1 MTQKSKN
8 PIPFAKDDIEMTDAN
23 IMEMSANS
31 DCGIVRVT
39 PAQFC
44 EVFDGQVLRVEQQ
57 KSSVDNELLFRQ
69 VPTHVW
75 YDGDVVHIGD
85 DLVADSDNLLLMI
98 TFGINPYSDEEDKHW
113 CAIEGIAFKRHD
125 GVKYATGYDNCD
137 AFKLYK
143 LVCQCR
149 PIGKYDGVDYRD
161 LYYVGENGEVF
172 SMIKGTRKTYLTPLR
187 KMPTGPTGIYRSA
200 TISNGFEHHSIKIH
214 RLVAHAFIPNT
225 ENLPEVNH
233 LNLDTADNRA
243 DNLEWCT
250 RTYNGNYS
258 PVFHAFEKALPGV
271 PCEVYIP
278 YCQRITN
285 EVVNNGADKA
295 ELIAMA
301 VAEIKDKQ

>member
-1 MTQKSKN
+1 MRKN
-8 PIPFAKDDIEMTDAN
+8 SNDPIPFAKDIEMTDAN

-31 DCGIVRVT
+31 DCGMVRVT
-39 PAQFC
+39 PEQFC
-44 EVFDGQVLRVEQQ
+44 KVFDGQVLRVEQQ

-75 YDGDVVHIGD
+75 HDGDVVHIGD
-85 DLVADSDNLLLMI
+85 DIVADSDNLSLMI
-98 TFGINPYSDEEDKHW
+98 TFGINPHSDAEDKHW
-113 CAIEGIAFKRHD
+113 CAIEGVAIKKHE
-125 GVKYATGYDNCD
+125 GVKYATDYDNSD

-143 LVCQCR
+143 PVCQCR

-214 RLVAHAFIPNT
+214 RLVASAFIPNPD
-225 ENLPEVNH
+225 NLPEVNH

-258 PVFHAFEKALPGV
+258 PVFHAFEKALPDV
-271 PCEVYIP
+271 PCDVYIP
-278 YCQRITN
+278 HCQRITN

-295 ELIAMA
+295 ELIEMA
-301 VAEIKDKQ
+301 VAEIKDQQ

>member
-1 MTQKSKN
+1 MAKN
-8 PIPFAKDDIEMTDAN
+8 NKPIPFAKDDIEMTNAN

-31 DCGIVRVT
+31 DCGMVRVT
-39 PAQFC
+39 PEQFC

-57 KSSVDNELLFRQ
+57 KSAVDNELLFRQ
-69 VPTHVW
+69 MPTHVW
-75 YDGDVVHIGD
+75 HDGDVIHIGD
-85 DLVADSDNLLLMI
+85 DIVADSDNLLLMI

-113 CAIEGIAFKRHD
+113 CAIEGIAFKRHE
-125 GVKYATGYDNCD
+125 GVKYATDYDNSD

-143 LVCQCR
+143 PVCRCK

-214 RLVAHAFIPNT
+214 RLVASAFIPNPD
-225 ENLPEVNH
+225 NLPEVNH

-258 PVFHAFEKALPGV
+258 PVFHAFEKALPDV
-271 PCEVYIP
+271 PCDVYIP
-278 YCQRITN
+278 HCQRITN

-301 VAEIKDKQ
+301 VAEIKDQQ

>member
-1 MTQKSKN
+1 MAKN
-8 PIPFAKDDIEMTDAN
+8 NKPIPFAKDIEMTDAN

-31 DCGIVRVT
+31 DCGMVRVT
-39 PAQFC
+39 PEQFC
-44 EVFDGQVLRVEQQ
+44 KVFDGHVLRAEQQ

-75 YDGDVVHIGD
+75 HDGDVVHIGD
-85 DLVADSDNLLLMI
+85 DIVADSDNLLLMI
-98 TFGINPYSDEEDKHW
+98 TFGINPHSDAEDKHW
-113 CAIEGIAFKRHD
+113 CAIEGVAIKKHE
-125 GVKYATGYDNCD
+125 GVKYATDYDNSD

-143 LVCQCR
+143 PVCQCR

-187 KMPTGPTGIYRSA
+187 KNHTGRACGYLSVNIRNMIES
-200 TISNGFEHHSIKIH
+200 HSIKVH
-214 RLVAHAFIPNT
+214 RLVAHAFIPNP

-250 RTYNGNYS
+250 SMYNNNYS
-258 PVFHAFEKALPGV
+258 PVFMAFKKALPDV
-271 PCEVYIP
+271 SCEVYIP